1 MQIQLL
7 SDSPPKLQRKQSIY
21 AIHGPN
27 ATTELAML
35 ATLQGLDAANIPA
48 LPALLSC
55 KQRPADAV
63 ESRQPADTTSGVLQG
78 EWCCGD
84 TSTISTAGVSAEAS
98 QNAFDAMMGT
108 AFFVLWQSR
117 VC

>member
-1 MQIQLL
+1 MQLQLL

-27 ATTELAML
+27 ASTELAML
-35 ATLQGLDAANIPA
+35 TTLQELDAANVPA

-55 KQRPADAV
+55 KQCPADAS

-78 EWCCGD
+78 D
-84 TSTISTAGVSAEAS
+84 
-98 QNAFDAMMGT
+98 
-108 AFFVLWQSR
+108 
-117 VC
+117 